1 MISSLH
7 IKRKRNCRD
16 SYFSKMDCEYPL
28 RMQRTGDKN
37 VMKSMNKDWYK
48 KGWTMDI
55 QNMSWVDYTGKPSS
69 DNDIQ
74 LMVYSVRS

>member
-1 MISSLH
+1 
-7 IKRKRNCRD
+7 
-16 SYFSKMDCEYPL
+16 
-28 RMQRTGDKN
+28 MQRTGDKII
-37 VMKSMNKDWYK
+37 MKSMKKDWYK
-48 KGWTMDI
+48 KAWTMDI

>member
-1 MISSLH
+1 
-7 IKRKRNCRD
+7 
-16 SYFSKMDCEYPL
+16 MDCEYPL
-28 RMQRTGDKN
+28 CMQRTGDKII
-37 VMKSMNKDWYK
+37 MKSMNKDWYK
-48 KGWTMDI
+48 KAWTMDI